1 MKKLFLFLLIP
12 VLAFSQDA
20 EKGIHFDHGTF
31 AELLANAKKENKM
44 IMVDAFTTWCGPCKY
59 MAKNIFP
66 NDTVSEFYNKNFVN
80 AKIDMEK
87 GEGVGLAKKYD
98 VQCYPTFL
106 FIDGSGQLIHRASG
120 SMEAKAF
127 VQLGANA
134 MNPAKQFS
142 EAKKKYNSG
151 TTASAD
157 ETADYI
163 LMRGRTCLSA
173 KDEMAKYFPT
183 QSDADLLNERNWNIL
198 RENFMN
204 INVESR
210 EFQYVINHRSEFEK
224 KYSDGEVEMVINE
237 SFSYALFGYAKEKN
251 AEAYKRIKEQA
262 LKLNLPNGD
271 ETILSADMELYKA
284 MADWKNYAASANQYV
299 DKFAKDDASALNNI
313 AWSFYENVSDKNL
326 LLKAEEWSK
335 RSVELKGDYYNY
347 DTYAAVL
354 FKLGKKSDAQAAAEK
369 AIEFAKKNGDD
380 YSSTSDMLEKI
391 KAMK

>member
-224 KYSDGEVEMVINE
+224 KY
-237 SFSYALFGYAKEKN
+237 
-251 AEAYKRIKEQA
+251 
-262 LKLNLPNGD
+262 
-271 ETILSADMELYKA
+271 
-284 MADWKNYAASANQYV
+284 
-299 DKFAKDDASALNNI
+299 
-313 AWSFYENVSDKNL
+313 
-326 LLKAEEWSK
+326 
-335 RSVELKGDYYNY
+335 
-347 DTYAAVL
+347 
-354 FKLGKKSDAQAAAEK
+354 
-369 AIEFAKKNGDD
+369 
-380 YSSTSDMLEKI
+380 
-391 KAMK
+391 